1 MCFINDFL
9 FCREKIIINDFVLI
23 IFLCRMFFY
32 IISYV
37 FPSQTPHYDCAA
49 MYGWG
54 GGGFRGPSIGPHD
67 AERRSGRYTS
77 DRCCSFSVETC
88 DQGSY
93 VKRKIK

>member
-54 GGGFRGPSIGPHD
+54 AGGGSGGPQLGPMMPRD
-67 AERRSGRYTS
+67 ARADIRLIAVVSS
-77 DRCCSFSVETC
+77 VWKHAIKVAMCSE
-88 DQGSY
+88 
-93 VKRKIK
+93 K